1 MKKLLFLLG
10 SIMLVVTSCS
20 TSFSWDGTWS
30 SSNDT
35 IVVTLD
41 SSTMEAEIE
50 LLDGGIKYTTE
61 WSVIDENSIVWQ
73 DYASSQY
80 TIMKKDGHLYS
91 FNSFTQQKRDKQVYL
106 HKRK

>member
-1 MKKLLFLLG
+1 MKKMLLLLCG
-10 SIMLVVTSCS
+10 IMLVVYSCAP
-20 TSFSWDGTWS
+20 SFSWDGTWA

-41 SSTMEAEIE
+41 SSSMEAEVD
-50 LLDGGIKYTTE
+50 LLDGGIKYTAD

-80 TIMKKDGHLYS
+80 TIMTKDGHLYS